1 MLLQCA
7 KDTNQLT
14 QEIFSAVFQELITIM
29 STEPDP
35 SFLASLY
42 KSFYDSARVVG
53 ASNIPSNFVDAMT
66 KASQSQLQT
75 MAHRRKSRANI
86 GARRLEE
93 EQEDIALVE
102 EMEHFALE
110 DMAKAIELFDKSS
123 PLLIAIS
130 SVKELAVIRSGSDGW
145 ESDG

>member
-53 ASNIPSNFVDAMT
+53 ASNIVDAMT

>member
-1 MLLQCA
+1 MLVQCA
-7 KDTNQLT
+7 KDTSQLT
-14 QEIFSAVFQELITIM
+14 QELFAAVFEQLITVI
-29 STEPDP
+29 STELDP
-35 SFLASLY
+35 SYLASLY

-53 ASNIPSNFVDAMT
+53 ASNMPPTFVEALM
-66 KASQSQLQT
+66 KASQSQLQS
-75 MAHRRKSRANI
+75 MAHKRKSRANI

-123 PLLIAIS
+123 SLLIAIS
-130 SVKELAVIRSGSDGW
+130 SVKELAVIRSDGDGW
-145 ESDG
+145 ESDP